1 MNYTIADT
9 HFGHENII
17 EYENRPFPNSK
28 EMDKVLINRWNNTVN
43 KDDTVYHLGNV
54 FLCNTE
60 RQFEIM
66 DQLNGYII
74 LIRGNHDH
82 QTDTKLIDRLGFQE
96 VYDSLVLKD
105 KYILTHRPIECN
117 NNYFNIHG
125 HTHSQRENDTNHY
138 CVSVEVIGYK
148 PIRLD
153 KIIKREDYN
162 ERSKIT

>member
-1 MNYTIADT
+1 LEWGIADT
-9 HFGHENII
+9 HFGHSKII
-17 EYENRPFPNSK
+17 EYENRPFKNVE
-28 EMDKVLINRWNNTVN
+28 EMDRTLINNWNSVVD
-43 KDDTVYHLGNV
+43 KRDTVWHLGDF
-54 FLCNTE
+54 FLTYTE
-60 RQFEIM
+60 RQFEIF
-66 DQLNGYII
+66 DQLNGKII